1 MWRIAASQY
10 PPVPPRLPGRKVAN
24 GFPIAGYVSPGLRN
38 LHLEKACLLV
48 EHKAENI
55 SCHTGNSSPSSVM
68 THMGKESKKG

>member
-1 MWRIAASQY
+1 MDDHFTHPPLRQFLSTMWEE
-10 PPVPPRLPGRKVAN
+10 VAD
-24 GFPIAGYVSPGLRN
+24 GFQIAGFVASALRN